1 AGPGASDHRHHEVP
15 ALQLRDSRT
24 DLDHPAEALVA
35 EDEKVGSGRSLA
47 VLGVLDFPVRPV
59 DANTEHLHPD
69 AASIGHVGH
78 SRIGKL
84 GEVGAARPTRESRDG
99 LHDALLLGSSAAVSA
114 AGISWLCCS
123 SLATSPVQPVWWD
136 APTPEPSSP
145 WKYSWK
151 GMRSR
156 K

>member
-1 AGPGASDHRHHEVP
+1 
-15 ALQLRDSRT
+15 LQLADRRA

-35 EDEKVGSGRSLA
+35 EDEKPGPGRCLA
-47 VLGVLDFPVRPV
+47 ILGVLDLPVRPV
-59 DANTEHLHPD
+59 HAHTEHLHPD
-69 AASIGHVGH
+69 AAPTGHVGN
-78 SRIGKL
+78 SRPGKL
-84 GEVGAARPTRESRDG
+84 GEGGAARPTRENRDG
-99 LHDALLLGSSAAVSA
+99 PHDALLFGSAAAFSA
-114 AGISWLCCS
+114 ADISWLCCR

-156 K
+156 KCGSPFSFA